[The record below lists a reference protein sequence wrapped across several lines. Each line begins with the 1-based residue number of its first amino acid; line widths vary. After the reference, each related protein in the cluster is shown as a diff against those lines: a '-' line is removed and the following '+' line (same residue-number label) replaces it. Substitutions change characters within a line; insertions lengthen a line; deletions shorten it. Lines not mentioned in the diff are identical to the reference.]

1 MSYAGGGYN
10 NNGGGG
16 YAGRSAAR
24 APATAKKHMLKLVI
38 LGDSGVGKTSLMN
51 RYHSKKFSGQYK
63 ATIGADFLSKR
74 VSITDPQT
82 GCIRNVTLQIWDT
95 AGQERFQSLGVAF
108 YRGADAVALV
118 YDVGDGRS
126 FEHLDN
132 WRGEF
137 LKQVGLDESG
147 ANFPFVL
154 LGNKI
159 DRPEG
164 EREVPRQGAE
174 QWCEKAGLGGQM
186 GGPIPHFETSAKTA
200 ENVDAAFLEL
210 ATLAVIHA
218 EKNKTQ
224 EPVLSYAPVR
234 GNERRVDLNG
244 QGSSSYNSSGGN
256 DCC

>member
-1 MSYAGGGYN
+1 MFISSLYIHDTFHDNSLCIHYILLIYILN
-10 NNGGGG
+10 
-16 YAGRSAAR
+16 
-24 APATAKKHMLKLVI
+24 KLCVNKI
-38 LGDSGVGKTSLMN
+38 SVGKTSLMN
-51 RYHSKKFSGQYK
+51 RYHTNKFTGQYK
-63 ATIGADFLSKR
+63 ATIGADFLSKH

-82 GCIRNVTLQIWDT
+82 GVVRNVTLQIWDT

-118 YDVGDGRS
+118 YDVGDSKS
-126 FEHLDN
+126 FDHLDN

-137 LKQVGLDESG
+137 LRQVGLNENG
-147 ANFPFVL
+147 ADFPFVL

-164 EREVPRQGAE
+164 ERQVPRHRAE
-174 QWCEKAGLGGQM
+174 EWCERAGLGGL

-200 ENVDAAFLEL
+200 ENVEGAFLEL

-218 EKNKTQ
+218 DKNKKE
-224 EPVLSYAPVR
+224 EPMLSYAPM
-234 GNERRVDLNG
+234 GNHNGRRVDLNH
-244 QGSSSYNSSGGN
+244 QGSSSYASNSYGGN